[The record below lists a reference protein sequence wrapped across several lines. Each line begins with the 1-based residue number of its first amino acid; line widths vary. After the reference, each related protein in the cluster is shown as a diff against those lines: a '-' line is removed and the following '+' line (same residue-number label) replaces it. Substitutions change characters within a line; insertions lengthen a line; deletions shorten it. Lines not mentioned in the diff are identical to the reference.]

1 MKRVEKL
8 TEVLGQMAGGKERQ
22 MSDMLGCLFPSLTW
36 WDIKK
41 DCAMLLKQETAN
53 QLKN

>member
-8 TEVLGQMAGGKERQ
+8 IEVRGQMAGGKERQ
-22 MSDMLGCLFPSLTW
+22 ESDAWGCLFPSLTW
-36 WDIKK
+36 WDIEK
-41 DCAMLLKQETAN
+41 DYVMLLKQETAN